1 MLKNISNTKIFY
13 VLLSIFVILIIVAAD
28 YNDNNESSFEL
39 VQDGD
44 WKAPSAVD
52 KLVNPIKELK
62 KALQEGENLYA
73 SQCSI
78 CHGENGEGDGI
89 AGMGLTPR
97 PADLTSKEFQKQSD
111 GAIFWK
117 LTSGRPPMASYAEIF
132 TAKQRWQMV
141 TYLRTLVDK
150 K

>member
-1 MLKNISNTKIFY
+1 MSTNIKYSKLVYFPIS
-13 VLLSIFVILIIVAAD
+13 LGVILLLVAA
-28 YNDNNESSFEL
+28 NFNENSVSLEKL
-39 VQDGD
+39 VQEGD
-44 WKAPSAVD
+44 WKAPSAVN
-52 KLVNPIKELK
+52 KLVNPIKDLSQ
-62 KALQEGENLYA
+62 ALREGKNLYA

-78 CHGENGEGDGI
+78 CHGEYGEGDGV
-89 AGMGLTPR
+89 AGMGLTPK

>member
-1 MLKNISNTKIFY
+1 MFNNISHTRIFY
-13 VLLSIFVILIIVAAD
+13 VLSSIFIILIFVAAD

-62 KALQEGENLYA
+62 KALQEGKNLY
-73 SQCSI
+73 STQCVI

-97 PADLTSKEFQKQSD
+97 PANLTSEKFKKQSD

-117 LTSGRPPMASYAEIF
+117 LTAGRPPMASYAEIF
-132 TAKQRWQMV
+132 SAEQRWQLV
-141 TYLRTLVDK
+141 VYLRSLGDK
-150 K
+150 